1 MTRYDREHV
10 MKNWISFYK
19 NYEKVSLKGLGTP
32 FSDEDYKSVEEE
44 KRGEREEEEKKIVYF
59 KRKDKG
65 CFPLAT
71 WPLAAT
77 RHTEQKVNFVDH
89 S

>member
-1 MTRYDREHV
+1 M
-10 MKNWISFYK
+10 
-19 NYEKVSLKGLGTP
+19 
-32 FSDEDYKSVEEE
+32 EEE
-44 KRGEREEEEKKIVYF
+44 KENRGEKEKKKKIVYF

-65 CFPLAT
+65 CFHLAT